1 MELDALKW
9 DSAGLVTVVVQ
20 DRHTGEVR
28 MVAHAN
34 AEAIRRTLE
43 TGEAHFFSRS
53 RQALW
58 RKGETS
64 GHTIAVHEVWS
75 DCDGDALLYLTDPIG
90 PSCHTGARACFFRPL
105 GRGAEESGADRGA
118 PTLARFWDTLEART
132 ASDAGAS
139 YTRSLLDAGVV
150 KIAEKVREEAEELAR
165 ALVSE
170 TGDRVV
176 SEANDLVY
184 HAAVGLLARS
194 LTLRDVE
201 GEIARRFGRSGHDE
215 KRSRSPR

>member
-1 MELDALKW
+1 MDLEALKW

-34 AEAIRRTLE
+34 AEAVRRTIE

-53 RQALW
+53 RQSLW

-64 GHTIAVHEVWS
+64 GHTIAVREVWA
-75 DCDGDALLYLTDPIG
+75 DCDGDALLYLADPVG
-90 PSCHTGARACFFRPL
+90 PSCHTGERACFFQPL
-105 GRGAEESGADRGA
+105 EDGARASGAERGA
-118 PTLARFWDTLEART
+118 PTFARFWDTLMART
-132 ASDAGAS
+132 ASDAAKS
-139 YTRSLLDAGVV
+139 YTRSLLDAGVA
-150 KIAEKVREEAEELAR
+150 KIADKVREEADELAR
-165 ALVSE
+165 ALLSE
-170 TGDRVV
+170 SEARVV

-194 LTLRDVE
+194 LTWRDVE
-201 GEIARRFGRSGHDE
+201 EEIARRFGRSGHDE
-215 KRSRSPR
+215 KRSR